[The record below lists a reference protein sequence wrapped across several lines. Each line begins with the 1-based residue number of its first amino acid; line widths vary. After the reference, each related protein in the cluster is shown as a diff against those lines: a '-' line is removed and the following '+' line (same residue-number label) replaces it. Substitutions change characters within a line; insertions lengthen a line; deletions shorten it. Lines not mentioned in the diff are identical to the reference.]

1 MMWLLSSYFHRSPG
15 QYIRFISRPSIR
27 VCVRVCMYVLL
38 KQSFTIQHF
47 SDNTKGTLV
56 FSNKLISQSTN
67 GLQLSLKNTVVA

>member
-15 QYIRFISRPSIR
+15 QYICFISRPGI
-27 VCVRVCMYVLL
+27 RVCMYVLL

-47 SDNTKGTLV
+47 SDNAKGTLV